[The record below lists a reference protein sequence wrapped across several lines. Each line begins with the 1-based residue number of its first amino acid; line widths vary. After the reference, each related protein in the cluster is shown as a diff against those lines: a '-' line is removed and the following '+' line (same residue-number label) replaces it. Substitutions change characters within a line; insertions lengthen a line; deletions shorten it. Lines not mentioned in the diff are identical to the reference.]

1 MNKNIFKSPIR
12 HFIKTKINGG
22 AILLFVA
29 LAAMIIANSPLRD
42 MYNAFFAKEVVLRFG
57 DINLFQ
63 IEGSNMTIMSLINDA
78 LMAIF
83 FFSVGLEI
91 KRELLVGELSSL
103 RKALLPVI
111 AALGG
116 MIIPIIIFS
125 IICPE
130 GPGTKGAAIP
140 MATDIAFSLG
150 VLSLLGKR
158 VPLSLKI
165 FLTAFAVVDDIGGII
180 VIGAFYSNNL
190 ILEYLLWA
198 ALFIFILWFG
208 GKLGI
213 HSKLYYIFFG
223 IIVWY
228 LFLHS
233 GIHPTIAGVIVAF
246 TVPARPKLNIYK
258 YVGEIRNSL
267 QKLPETADLAANKY
281 MLSNSELSILR
292 HVESVSDKVISPLQ
306 SMDDNLH
313 PLVNYVVMPLFAF
326 ANASISFE
334 HISLTDLKGVT
345 LTIFISLIFG
355 KLIGIFSFTWLSVK
369 SGFLKMPDHMNNK
382 SLLGISMLGGIGFT
396 VSLFIANLSYAS
408 LPELGPV
415 LLNQAKLGII
425 SGSVFAGIMGYLI
438 LNHFYPKESDRKS
451 VV

>member
-1 MNKNIFKSPIR
+1 MNRNIFKSPIR
-12 HFIKTKINGG
+12 HFMKAKVNGG

-29 LAAMIIANSPLRD
+29 LAAMVIANSPLKD
-42 MYNAFFAKEVVLRFG
+42 VYNAFFSQKVILQFG
-57 DINLFQ
+57 DINLFN
-63 IEGSNMTIMSLINDA
+63 IKGENMTIMSLINDA

-91 KRELLVGELSSL
+91 KRELLVGELSSP

-111 AALGG
+111 AACGG
-116 MIIPIIIFS
+116 MIVPIIIFS
-125 IICPE
+125 LICQD
-130 GPGTKGAAIP
+130 GPATRGAAIP

-180 VIGAFYSNNL
+180 VIGAFYSSNL

-198 ALFIFILWFG
+198 VLFIFILWLG
-208 GKLGI
+208 GKFGI
-213 HSKLYYIFFG
+213 NSKLYYIFFG
-223 IIVWY
+223 LIVWY
-228 LFLHS
+228 FFLHS

-246 TVPARPKLNIYK
+246 TVPARPKLDLYK
-258 YVGEIRNSL
+258 YVGEIRNTL
-267 QKLPETADLAANKY
+267 QRLPETTDMADNRY

-306 SMDDNLH
+306 SMEDNLQ
-313 PLVNYVVMPLFAF
+313 PLVNYIVMPLFAF
-326 ANASISFE
+326 ANANISFG
-334 HISLTDLKGVT
+334 HFSLAELQGVT
-345 LTIFISLIFG
+345 FTVFISLVLG

-369 SGFLKMPDHMNNK
+369 SGFLKMPQHMTNK
-382 SLLGISMLGGIGFT
+382 SLLGVSILGGIGFT
-396 VSLFIANLSYAS
+396 VSLFIANLAYANV
-408 LPELGPV
+408 PEIGAT

-425 SGSVFAGIMGYLI
+425 CGSVFAGIVGYLT
-438 LNHFYPKESDRKS
+438 LSYFYPKDKNPLEP
-451 VV
+451 